1 MSISWIDGLII
12 LVYFAAMAGIGFYFS
27 RKNTSTE
34 EYFVGGRSFPGWI
47 IGLGMVGTSISSVTF
62 VAYPADSF
70 MTSWIR
76 YIPNLALP
84 IVIVLAAFVFLPLFR
99 RTKCVSAY
107 EYLEV
112 RFGQPVR
119 FYAAF
124 AFVVSQLVRISMILF
139 LLSLLVQEMTG
150 LDPVLCI
157 LITGICVSLYT
168 VMGGIDAV
176 LWTDVIQTIL
186 LTGGGLVCVAAVVLK
201 VPGGMG
207 EIFSTAWQD
216 GKLSFSEFNNGQYS
230 PLSVG
235 FSLTNK
241 TIIML
246 LILGVVNWLMEYC
259 GNQTVVQKYFAAKNM
274 KEARKALWITVGSS
288 LPIWAFYMFVGTA
301 LYVFFKHFPAQH
313 ATEILNGQ
321 RKAEQILPF
330 FILNYL
336 PAGVIGFIIS
346 AALAAAMSSLS
357 GGINS
362 IATVSVVDIY
372 QRYLVKNKT
381 DKHYL
386 YISRFMATLASL
398 LMVVGAVI
406 FLYAKT
412 RTLQDAGTAIASIL
426 SVGLVGIYM
435 IGFFTKLCD
444 WRPILIGIF
453 FTIIFT
459 IWVLLSE
466 YGVLPQKLAAKFD
479 LYYTTILGNLIMF
492 GISLITGIIIKRKS
506 ALESS
511 LCIWDKSTN
520 TRNSTSQNVHEC
532 KTTL

>member
-1 MSISWIDGLII
+1 MENFILGYSIGRLNIIDAVII
-12 LVYFAAMAGIGFYFS
+12 FVYFIAMAAIGVYFS

-70 MTSWIR
+70 KVSWIR

-84 IVIVLAAFVFLPLFR
+84 VVIVLAAYVFLPLFR
-99 RTKCVSAY
+99 KTKCLSAY
-107 EYLEV
+107 EYLET

-124 AFVVSQLVRISMILF
+124 AFVVSQLVRISLILY

-157 LITGICVSLYT
+157 LITGVCVSLYT

-186 LTGGGLVCVAAVVLK
+186 LAVGGFVCAAAVVLK
-201 VPGGMG
+201 LPGGLR
-207 EIFSTAWQD
+207 EIFSMAWQH

-230 PLSVG
+230 SLPFG
-235 FSLTNK
+235 FSLSQK
-241 TIIML
+241 TVIML
-246 LILGVVNWLMEYC
+246 FVLGAFNWLMEYSC
-259 GNQTVVQKYFAAKNM
+259 NQTVVQKYFAAKNM

-301 LYVFFKHFPAQH
+301 LYVFFQHFPAPQ
-313 ATEILNGQ
+313 ATEILNGD

-336 PAGVIGFIIS
+336 PVGVIGFIIA

-362 IATVSVVDIY
+362 IATVSMVDIY
-372 QRYLVKNKT
+372 RRYLVKDRN

-386 YISRFMATLASL
+386 YFSRIMSTAAAV
-398 LMVVGAVI
+398 LMVIGAVI

-412 RTLQDAGTAIASIL
+412 NTLQDTGLAIASIL
-426 SVGLVGIYM
+426 SAGLVGIYL
-435 IGFFTKLCD
+435 IGFFTKFCD
-444 WRPILIGIF
+444 WRPIMIGVF
-453 FTIIFT
+453 FTICFT
-459 IWVLLSE
+459 IWAVLSE
-466 YGVLPQKLAAKFD
+466 SGILPKQYMAKFD
-479 LYYTTILGNLIMF
+479 LYYTTILANLIMLAV
-492 GISLITGIIIKRKS
+492 SLAAGFIMKRKT
-506 ALESS
+506 ALDTS
-511 LCIWDKSTN
+511 LTIWK
-520 TRNSTSQNVHEC
+520 
-532 KTTL
+532 